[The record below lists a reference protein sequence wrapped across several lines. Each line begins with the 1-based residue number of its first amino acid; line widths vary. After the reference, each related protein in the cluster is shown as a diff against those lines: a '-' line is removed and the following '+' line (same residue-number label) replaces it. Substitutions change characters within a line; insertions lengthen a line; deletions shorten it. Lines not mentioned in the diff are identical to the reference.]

1 MLPRAVTDRGP
12 DQYRRSTVEV
22 GETLEV
28 KGLGHAPGANPATV
42 YITVDQGSAR
52 RASPAVLQ
60 LLILGFRPP
69 PAQEAGQVRCPDGRT
84 HQMGGF
90 SVKIVLQHRGGAAE

>member
-1 MLPRAVTDRGP
+1 MVFRDHARVGLLWLGVRIP
-12 DQYRRSTVEV
+12 DP
-22 GETLEV
+22 
-28 KGLGHAPGANPATV
+28 KP
-42 YITVDQGSAR
+42 VDQRSAR

-90 SVKIVLQHRGGAAE
+90 PVKIVLQHRGGAAE